1 MIPSFINLANATPWP
16 VLPPGIHQT
25 TMEEVRRAF
34 ATNPR
39 RNLLFDGFQRAVSSL
54 VAAGCQLVYLN
65 GSFVTEKPNPND
77 FDGCWDSTGVD
88 PTKLD
93 PVLLE
98 FKNGRAAQ
106 KAKFFGELFMAND
119 FAAPGIIF
127 LDLFQVDK
135 YSGKPKGLLVI
146 PLVGGI
152 ALSEGVAS

>member
-1 MIPSFINLANATPWP
+1 MIPSFVNLENKTPWP

-25 TMEEVRRAF
+25 TMEEVRVAF
-34 ATNPR
+34 ATNDQR
-39 RNLLFDGFQRAVSSL
+39 ILLFDGFQRAVSSL
-54 VAAGCQLVYLN
+54 VAAGCRLVYLD

-93 PVLLE
+93 PVLLKFE
-98 FKNGRAAQ
+98 NGRAAQ
-106 KAKFFGELFMAND
+106 KAKYFGELFIAYH

-127 LDLFQVDK
+127 LDYFQVDR
-135 YSGKPKGLLVI
+135 YSSEPKGLLVI